1 MSIEIR
7 GLECRTLSSEW
18 RMPLLEFLRSLEA
31 AGEDRWFR
39 PHPFTA
45 EVVEDLSA
53 QSRGDLY
60 YVLVEGNAVLG
71 YGMLRGWSEG
81 FEIPSLG
88 IAIASTARNQGLGR
102 AFMHFLH
109 AAARRRGSTKV
120 RLRVNS
126 DNARALAMYKSL
138 GYRFDSGEGPYLVG
152 FLDLVS
158 P

>member
-18 RMPLLEFLRSLEA
+18 RKPLIEFLRSLEA
-31 AGEDRWFR
+31 AGDDRWFR
-39 PHPFTA
+39 PHPFTE
-45 EVVEDLSA
+45 EVVELLSG
-53 QSRGDLY
+53 QNRGDLY

-88 IAIASTARNQGLGR
+88 IAITSTARNQGLGR

-126 DNARALAMYKSL
+126 DNAGALAMYKSL
-138 GYRFDSGEGPYLVG
+138 GYRFDSDEGPYLLG
-152 FLDLVS
+152 FLDLAIH
-158 P
+158 